1 MMNFEEFSETV
12 LKEIWKKIEGMFDV
26 SITVNMKNNGIK
38 CTGISAVSKESNN
51 GPCIYLDDYYKGY
64 QNKSIGI
71 KETADNIYSQIMES
85 QNDLR
90 NIDVMDFMNWN
101 NIKCHIYAKLIN
113 ADRNRELLDVIPH
126 RMFLDLAVV
135 YYAAVNVFNIQ
146 KTGTVLIHNHH
157 MPIWGKNEETLYQ
170 TALLNMR
177 SDGEPLFKSMH
188 SILRSSAPEV
198 FHCPESGELSLN
210 TGAYVLTNC
219 RKRYGASEILDK
231 NTLKEISDRIMDDYV
246 LLPSSVH
253 EIIILAPDY
262 KTGYGELAEMVKEVN
277 TEEVS
282 AEEYLSDHVYVYD
295 RSEELLKI
303 AA

>member
-1 MMNFEEFSETV
+1 MMDFEEFSETV
-12 LKEIWKKIEGMFDV
+12 LKEIWKKTEGMFDV

-38 CTGISAVSKESNN
+38 CTGISAISKENNN

-146 KTGTVLIHNHH
+146 KTGTVLIHNNH
-157 MPIWGKNEETLYQ
+157 MSIWGKNEETLYQ

-231 NTLKEISDRIMDDYV
+231 NTLKEISDRIMDNYV

-253 EIIILAPDY
+253 EIIVLAPDC

-295 RSEELLKI
+295 RSKELLKI

>member
-1 MMNFEEFSETV
+1 MMDFEEFSETV
-12 LKEIWKKIEGMFDV
+12 LKEIWKKTEGMFDV

-38 CTGISAVSKESNN
+38 CTGISAISKENNN

-90 NIDVMDFMNWN
+90 NIDVMDIMNWN

-135 YYAAVNVFNIQ
+135 YYAAVNVFKIQ
-146 KTGTVLIHNHH
+146 KTGTVLIHNNH
-157 MPIWGKNEETLYQ
+157 MSIWGKNEETLYQ

-231 NTLKEISDRIMDDYV
+231 NTLKEISDRITDDYV

-253 EIIILAPDY
+253 EIIVLAPDY

-295 RSEELLKI
+295 RSKELLKI

>member
-1 MMNFEEFSETV
+1 MMDFEEFSETV
-12 LKEIWKKIEGMFDV
+12 LKEIWKKTEGMFDV

-38 CTGISAVSKESNN
+38 CTGISAISKENNN

-113 ADRNRELLDVIPH
+113 ADRNRELLDAIPH

-135 YYAAVNVFNIQ
+135 YYAAVNVFKIQ
-146 KTGTVLIHNHH
+146 KTGTVLIHNNH
-157 MPIWGKNEETLYQ
+157 MSIWGKNEETLYQ

-253 EIIILAPDY
+253 EIIVLAPDY